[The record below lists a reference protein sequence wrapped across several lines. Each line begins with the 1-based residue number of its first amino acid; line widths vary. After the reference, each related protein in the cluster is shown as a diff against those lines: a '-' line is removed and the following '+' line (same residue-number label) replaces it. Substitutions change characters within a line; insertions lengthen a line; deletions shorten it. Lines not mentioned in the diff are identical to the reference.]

1 MSEEQQQQQQPQES
15 INDIVAREVHQ
26 TREALTPIEQSEFAY
41 QRALSQLIPGSPL
54 FKALRRSR
62 RSVRVFK
69 HHAMYWPTGR
79 ELTEGGAGRSRRD

>member
-1 MSEEQQQQQQPQES
+1 MSEEQQQQES
-15 INDIVAREVHQ
+15 ISEVVAREVHQ
-26 TREALTPIEQSEFAY
+26 TRGALTPIERNELEY
-41 QRALSQLIPGSPL
+41 QRALSQLTPGSPL

-79 ELTEGGAGRSRRD
+79 ELTEGGGAGRSRR

>member
-1 MSEEQQQQQQPQES
+1 MSEEQQQQES
-15 INDIVAREVHQ
+15 IHEVVAREVHQ
-26 TREALTPIEQSEFAY
+26 TGGALTPIERNELEY
-41 QRALSQLIPGSPL
+41 QRALSQLTPGSPL

-79 ELTEGGAGRSRRD
+79 ELTEGGRSRRD

>member
-1 MSEEQQQQQQPQES
+1 MPEEQQQQEP
-15 INDIVAREVHQ
+15 INEVVAREVHQ
-26 TREALTPIEQSEFAY
+26 TRGGLTPIERNELEY
-41 QRALSQLIPGSPL
+41 QRALSQLTPGSPL

-79 ELTEGGAGRSRRD
+79 ELTEGGAGRSRR